1 MSQMTIQCRLV
12 ASETAR
18 RQLWELM
25 AERNTPLINEILVRI
40 GHHSDF
46 PTWRQRGKLPAAEVK
61 RICDMLKTEP
71 HFNGQPA
78 RFYISAN
85 KTVEYTFK
93 SWLNIQQR
101 VQFKLAGKRRWLEM
115 LQSDT
120 ELVERSG
127 LSMENLRAK
136 AVEVLTQHQAS
147 LEAIREGKRSSVGRL
162 LFESYRETDDVQTQG
177 AIAYLLKNGCKVS
190 DIEEDPEQFTRRR
203 RKLEIQIE
211 RLTNQ
216 LENRL
221 PKGRDL
227 TGQRFL
233 NALDTAAN
241 SIPCSNVEA
250 STLQSELLKRAQNL
264 PFPVL
269 TETNRDLRWF
279 QNSKGRICLHFGGL
293 SDLEFEVYCDQRY
306 LPYFRRFLA
315 DFQTLLASKKHS
327 SSLLLLRSAR
337 LVWNAGEGKGAP
349 WNINRLTLFCTID
362 TRLLS
367 EEGTELVRTERVEA
381 FTKKLTSA
389 KTKDSLTATQENYVK
404 RLNSTLTRIE
414 NSFERPSKPLY
425 EGQSHILMGV
435 SLGLENL
442 ATVAVMDAR
451 ANKILA
457 YRSTRQLLGDNYRL
471 LNRQRQTQ
479 QQNMHARHKAEKS
492 GRSNGLSESDLGQY
506 IDRLIAK
513 AVVELAKQYRAG
525 SIVVPKLGDMR
536 EILDSELRA
545 RAEQKIPNCKE
556 GQDKY
561 VRQYRRSI
569 HKWSYGRLIDA
580 LSNSAA
586 KLEIS
591 VEEGK
596 QYMRGSPKEKARD
609 LAISAYQFRVNAAN

>member
-1 MSQMTIQCRLV
+1 MTIQCRLV
-12 ASETAR
+12 ASEAAR

-25 AERNTPLINEILVRI
+25 AERNTPLINEILVRV
-40 GHHSDF
+40 GQHADF
-46 PTWRQRGKLPAAEVK
+46 PTWRQRGKLPAVEVK
-61 RICDMLKTEP
+61 KICDVLKTEP
-71 HFNGQPA
+71 RFNGQPA

-93 SWLNIQQR
+93 SWLKIQQR
-101 VQFKLAGKRRWLEM
+101 VQFKLAGKRRWMEM

-127 LSMENLRAK
+127 ISIENLHAR
-136 AVEVLTQHQAS
+136 AVEVMAQHQMSA
-147 LEAIREGKRSSVGRL
+147 EATPEKKKSSDVGRL
-162 LFESYRETDDVQTQG
+162 LFESYWETDDVQAQC

-190 DIEEDPEQFTRRR
+190 DIEEDPEQFIRRR

-211 RLTNQ
+211 CLANQ

-233 NALDTAAN
+233 NDLDTAAH
-241 SIPCSNVEA
+241 SIPCSNAEA
-250 STLQSELLKRAQNL
+250 STLQSELMKRSQNL

-315 DFQTLLASKKHS
+315 DFQTLLASKEHS

-337 LVWNAGEGKGAP
+337 LVWNAGEGQGAP
-349 WNINRLTLFCTID
+349 WNVNRLTLLCTID

-367 EEGTELVRTERVEA
+367 EEGTELVRTEKIEA

-389 KTKDSLTATQENYVK
+389 KTKNSLTATQENYVK

-414 NSFERPSKPLY
+414 NSFECPSKPLY
-425 EGQSHILMGV
+425 KGQSHVLMGI
-435 SLGLENL
+435 SLGLENP
-442 ATVAVMDAR
+442 ATVAVIDAR
-451 ANKILA
+451 TNKVLT
-457 YRSTRQLLGDNYRL
+457 YRSTRQLFGDNYRL
-471 LNRQRQTQ
+471 LNRQRQMQ
-479 QQNMHARHKAEKS
+479 QQNMHARHKAQKS

-506 IDRLIAK
+506 VDRLIAK
-513 AVVELAKQYRAG
+513 AVVELAKQYRAA

-536 EILDSELRA
+536 EILDSEIRA

-569 HKWSYGRLIDA
+569 HKWSYGRLIGA

-596 QYMRGSPKEKARD
+596 QSMRGSPQEKARD
-609 LAISAYQFRVNAAN
+609 LAISAYQSRLNAAK